1 MDLYAEIRKIVSE
14 ELAVEEEAVVPEA
27 DLQDDLGADSLE
39 FISLAETIGDRYD
52 IDFDDDDLLEIGN
65 VDELVKL
72 IRSRIDSKS

>member
-14 ELAVEEEAVVPEA
+14 ELSVEEEAVVPGA

-39 FISLAETIGDRYD
+39 FIGLAETIGDRYD
-52 IDFDDDDLLEIGN
+52 IDFDDDDLLEIGS

-72 IRSRIDSKS
+72 VQSRLDSKS